1 MALSPLDIKNKTFS
15 TKLRGFSPEEVDDFL
30 DQVVLDYEDVIRQ
43 KRELEKSL
51 RHAEEKLSYFN
62 ELKDALNQSIIV
74 AQDTAD
80 KLKDNASKESNII
93 VSSAES
99 KANDILSKANEESRT
114 MVAEAKKLATEI
126 IDDATH
132 KVQQLAGETDD
143 LKKKTRS
150 FYRNLTLLLEEQVA
164 QLQSDEWEEILK
176 PFDTYLT
183 DRHETVKSILNG
195 KSLETEVDADIE
207 QPTPTVPDEATLAD
221 TLASLD
227 AAGLLDDEVKKSAAV
242 LFPDDEKIS
251 EKSRIK
257 ERNKNKK
264 E

>member
-1 MALSPLDIKNKTFS
+1 MVLSPLDIKNKTFS

-93 VSSAES
+93 VTSAES
-99 KANDILSKANEESRT
+99 KANEILTKANEESRT
-114 MVAEAKKLATEI
+114 MVAEAKQLATEI
-126 IDDATH
+126 IDDATN
-132 KVQQLAGETDD
+132 KIEQLASETDD

-183 DRHETVKSILNG
+183 DRHEAVKSILQG
-195 KSLETEVDADIE
+195 HPLETADANVE
-207 QPTPTVPDEATLAD
+207 TVSKPSTPDEATLAD

-227 AAGLLDDEVKKSAAV
+227 AAGLLDDEVKKSTAV
-242 LFPDDEKIS
+242 LFPDDGEKET
-251 EKSRIK
+251 EKSRM
-257 ERNKNKK
+257 KNRSKT